1 MEIKKEIQTGKNC
14 ARLNVGCK
22 ILNTIYGNFKDPK
35 THRMYIICKN
45 IKHIQNKVLVIIYLM
60 QVLKQISLLDPIFLI
75 IFMKILFSSATNVST
90 SKYQIFKRTVYV
102 RKLKRMQNHKN
113 P

>member
-1 MEIKKEIQTGKNC
+1 
-14 ARLNVGCK
+14 
-22 ILNTIYGNFKDPK
+22 
-35 THRMYIICKN
+35 
-45 IKHIQNKVLVIIYLM
+45 M

-90 SKYQIFKRTVYV
+90 SKYQIFKRAVYV
-102 RKLKRMQNHKN
+102 CKLKRMQNRKN

>member
-1 MEIKKEIQTGKNC
+1 
-14 ARLNVGCK
+14 
-22 ILNTIYGNFKDPK
+22 
-35 THRMYIICKN
+35 MYIICKN
-45 IKHIQNKVLVIIYLM
+45 IKHIQNKVLVIIYLT